1 MIRLYLVKKDSYIE
15 ITELIETI
23 SWSGER
29 TQAARQIDFNILSSP
44 YDRNLVTV
52 NIELGDTVVL
62 KEKDKELFRGY
73 IFFEDKSYNSTS
85 ISYTAFDC
93 AIYTLKNEN
102 SYNFKGVTPEDATK
116 RICVDFGIPYKDIA
130 YTGISLNKKFIGVK
144 LYTII
149 MSCYTVATQ
158 NNGNKY
164 MILARE
170 GELNVI
176 EKGVTTLSLVFEN
189 GVNLLDSSYTKNL
202 DKMVNKVRI
211 VDKDG
216 NLIKDVVDNELL
228 NTYGSFQ
235 QVITQSDGKDETK
248 KANSMLKGI
257 ESKIKITGFG
267 DTTCITG
274 MGVEVYDSYTGI
286 SGLFYI
292 DSDKHTWSNGVYTV
306 DLVLNLENLMDE
318 NESGDVSDK

>member
-1 MIRLYLVKKDSYIE
+1 MINLYLVKKDNYTE
-15 ITELIETI
+15 ITELVESI
-23 SWSGER
+23 SWSGDY
-29 TQAARQIDFNILSSP
+29 TQAARQIDFNILASP
-44 YDRNLVTV
+44 YDKNLIKV
-52 NIELGDTVVL
+52 NIEIGDIVVL
-62 KEKDKELFRGY
+62 REKDKELFRGY

-85 ISYTAFDC
+85 INYTAYDC

-102 SYNFKGVTPEDATK
+102 SYNLRGVTPEAATK
-116 RICVDFGIPYKDIA
+116 RICADFNIPYKNIA
-130 YTGISLNKKFIGVK
+130 STGISLRKKFIGVK
-144 LYTII
+144 LYNII
-149 MSCYTVATQ
+149 MSCYTVASQ

-164 MILARE
+164 MILAKE

-176 EKGVTTLSLVFEN
+176 TKGTSVLNLVFEN
-189 GVNLLDSSYTKNL
+189 GVNLLDSSYSKSL

-216 NLIKDVVDNELL
+216 NLIKDVVDDKLL

-235 QVITQSDGKDETK
+235 QVITQADDKDETK
-248 KANSMLKGI
+248 KANSMLKGV
-257 ESKIKITGFG
+257 ESKIKISGFG

-274 MGVEVYDSYTGI
+274 MGVEVYDSYTGL

-292 DSDKHTWSNGVYTV
+292 DSDKHTWSNGIYTV

-318 NESGDVSDK
+318 NESGDDNDE